1 MIDLPEKFIER
12 MRGGLGAQFD
22 GFIGSYERAPYKAIR
37 VNTLKITPVQF
48 KKISPFALS
57 PVEWEQNGFY
67 VDGEKPGK
75 TVHHAAG
82 LYYVQEPS
90 AMSVAPLLQ
99 VKRGEKALDL
109 CAAPG
114 GKGTQL
120 AQAMCGDGVIVLNE
134 INFSRAKILSQ
145 NIERLGI
152 TNAAVINESP
162 AAVCEH
168 FKGYFDKVLV
178 DAPCSGEG
186 MFLKE
191 ESAVKEWSEE
201 NVAACANRQSL
212 ILDSAQKALKPN
224 GLLVYSTCTFAPEED
239 EIQIENFLK
248 KYPHFKLISMKKL
261 LPHECAG
268 EGHFAALLR
277 KCDGIEGNVKR
288 FETAPPDKKTYALL
302 NEFSD
307 ASLNGRRFN
316 NLHSAGGLLYEVM
329 PDCPSLPFR
338 TLRVGIRLCE
348 IKSGRVEPCHAL
360 AMCSAQGEIAA
371 VEVDEAVALSY
382 LGGNTFSCPPSLSG
396 WAAVTFKGYPL
407 GWCKA
412 VNGIAKNH
420 LPKGLRI

>member
-1 MIDLPEKFIER
+1 MIELPSAFKER
-12 MRGGLGAQFD
+12 MRGELGARYD
-22 GFIGSYERAPYKAIR
+22 DFIKSYDRAPYKAIR
-37 VNTLKITPVQF
+37 VNTLKISPEEF

-67 VDGEKPGK
+67 VTEEKAGK

-90 AMSVAPLLQ
+90 AMSAAPLLQ
-99 VKRGEKALDL
+99 VKAGERVLDL
-109 CAAPG
+109 CSAPG

-120 AQAMCGDGVIVLNE
+120 AQSMCGDGIIVLNE

-145 NIERLGI
+145 NVERLGI
-152 TNAAVINESP
+152 TNAAVISESP
-162 AAVCEH
+162 ERVAEH
-168 FKGYFDKVLV
+168 FEGYFDKVLV

-191 ESAVKEWSEE
+191 DGAVKEWTPE
-201 NVAACANRQSL
+201 NVTACANRQSL

-239 EIQIENFLK
+239 ERQVENFLK
-248 KYPHFKLISMKKL
+248 KYPNFALLSMKKL
-261 LPHECAG
+261 YPHECAG
-268 EGHFAALLR
+268 EGHFVALMQ
-277 KCDGIEGNVKR
+277 KTDGEEGSVPQFKLTPPPKNALTQLNKYKNMH
-288 FETAPPDKKTYALL
+288 TAGDIIY
-302 NEFSD
+302 SI
-307 ASLNGRRFN
+307 
-316 NLHSAGGLLYEVM
+316 M
-329 PDCPSLPFR
+329 PDCPSLPFK
-338 TLRVGIRLCE
+338 TLRVGVRLCE

-360 AMCSAQGEIAA
+360 AMSSRQGEFTT
-371 VEVDEAVALSY
+371 VEVDESTAISY
-382 LGGNTFSCPPSLSG
+382 LGGNIFNCPLHLSG
-396 WAAVTFKGYPL
+396 WAVVTFKGYPL